1 MAITK
6 EIKLMKAV
14 ETMRHLSEHNIP
26 FDIEFISYNEST
38 GKSDGLKKETKILLM
53 PGYRRNQSSK
63 HDILVSYLRISFFL
77 IFNQTTTEDFIPS
90 SLYLISFFLIFNQTT
105 TRLRNETKS

>member
-14 ETMRHLSEHNIP
+14 EIMRHLSEHNIT

-38 GKSDGLKKETKILLM
+38 GKSEGLKKETKILLM

-63 HDILVSYLRISFFL
+63 HDILVSYLR
-77 IFNQTTTEDFIPS
+77 TETNERRQF
-90 SLYLISFFLIFNQTT
+90 YLPLLMKLGEFKIKIM
-105 TRLRNETKS
+105 

>member
-26 FDIEFISYNEST
+26 FDIEFISYNETT
-38 GKSDGLKKETKILLM
+38 GKSEGLKKETKILLM

-63 HDILVSYLRISFFL
+63 HDILVSYLR
-77 IFNQTTTEDFIPS
+77 TETNERRQF
-90 SLYLISFFLIFNQTT
+90 YLPLLMKLGEFQIQIM
-105 TRLRNETKS
+105 

>member
-1 MAITK
+1 
-6 EIKLMKAV
+6 MKAV

-63 HDILVSYLRISFFL
+63 HDVLVSYLR
-77 IFNQTTTEDFIPS
+77 TETNERRQF
-90 SLYLISFFLIFNQTT
+90 YLPLLMKLGKFQIQIM
-105 TRLRNETKS
+105 

>member
-14 ETMRHLSEHNIP
+14 EIMRHLSEHNIP

-38 GKSDGLKKETKILLM
+38 GKSEGLKKETKILLM

-63 HDILVSYLRISFFL
+63 HDILVSYLR
-77 IFNQTTTEDFIPS
+77 TETNERRQF
-90 SLYLISFFLIFNQTT
+90 YLPLLMKLGEFKIKIM
-105 TRLRNETKS
+105 

>member
-6 EIKLMKAV
+6 EIKLMKAA

-26 FDIEFISYNEST
+26 FDIEFISYNETT
-38 GKSDGLKKETKILLM
+38 GKSEGLKKETKILLM

-63 HDILVSYLRISFFL
+63 HDILVSYLR
-77 IFNQTTTEDFIPS
+77 TETNERRQF
-90 SLYLISFFLIFNQTT
+90 YLPLLMKLGEFKIKIM
-105 TRLRNETKS
+105 

>member
-26 FDIEFISYNEST
+26 FDIEIISYNKST
-38 GKSDGLKKETKILLM
+38 RKSEGLKKETKILLM

-63 HDILVSYLRISFFL
+63 HDILVSYLR
-77 IFNQTTTEDFIPS
+77 TETNERRQF
-90 SLYLISFFLIFNQTT
+90 YLPLLMKLGEFKIKIM
-105 TRLRNETKS
+105 

>member
-1 MAITK
+1 MAQQTK
-6 EIKLMKAV
+6 LKLMKAL

-26 FDIEFISYNEST
+26 FDIEFYSYNEST

-63 HDILVSYLRISFFL
+63 HDILVSYLR
-77 IFNQTTTEDFIPS
+77 TETNERRQFYIP
-90 SLYLISFFLIFNQTT
+90 LLMKLGGIQIQVM
-105 TRLRNETKS
+105 

>member
-1 MAITK
+1 M
-6 EIKLMKAV
+6 

-26 FDIEFISYNEST
+26 FDIEFYSYNETT

-63 HDILVSYLRISFFL
+63 HDILVSYLR
-77 IFNQTTTEDFIPS
+77 TETNERRQF
-90 SLYLISFFLIFNQTT
+90 YLPLLMKLGEFQIKIM
-105 TRLRNETKS
+105 